1 MAMLCV
7 EDVWPMAI
15 LCSRNVNCVCSAFLL
30 HVLYL
35 ERVDAKLGITQKPV
49 ETRWT
54 PVFPPSRGAEGV
66 ESRGR
71 EEQTNHHTAYIVI
84 GGLSNGSVHG
94 SRAGTRAWKPKSRP
108 DDMRNGSRNM
118 AITHEELRNER
129 MNRTSLLSQFQSRT
143 FTSPPQHLVRH
154 LELPPTQ
161 STRHSSSRLRS
172 RLRP

>member
-30 HVLYL
+30 QVLYL
-35 ERVDAKLGITQKPV
+35 ERVDAKLGITQNLSRPAGRQCSRQV
-49 ETRWT
+49 E
-54 PVFPPSRGAEGV
+54 ALKELKV
-66 ESRGR
+66 EVAKSK
-71 EEQTNHHTAYIVI
+71 HTAYIVI